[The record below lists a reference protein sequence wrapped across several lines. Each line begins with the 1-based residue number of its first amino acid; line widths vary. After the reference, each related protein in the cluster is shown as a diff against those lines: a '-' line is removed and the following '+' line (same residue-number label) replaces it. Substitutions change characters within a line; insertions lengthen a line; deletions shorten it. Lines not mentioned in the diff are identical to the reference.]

1 MTQAAT
7 APTSGRS
14 APAGR
19 TLGPSPSAASGLRPV
34 RAGADTSPKAVA
46 VSRQERRRTPQAA
59 TAADHHPCPD
69 PPHRPARHPPH
80 VATPAD
86 SGGDTLA
93 IGWNSWPYASAL
105 ERRATRKPA
114 PPRGGRLEPARAAVS
129 MPSGTC
135 RVRLRGARGWPA
147 GRPDGPR
154 PDRAA
159 ANSDPTREAAPSRH
173 EPKRAIKPRYTTHPR
188 ADNRTARAPTDAR
201 PRPALHPTYHLSPA
215 RPTTQPS
222 PSPRAHPP
230 APPT

>member
-1 MTQAAT
+1 MTQAANGANERVKRT
-7 APTSGRS
+7 RRADPRSEPERSERLARSPAAPT
-14 APAGR
+14 
-19 TLGPSPSAASGLRPV
+19 LQ
-34 RAGADTSPKAVA
+34 PKAVA
-46 VSRQERRRTPQAA
+46 VSRQERRRTRQAA

-69 PPHRPARHPPH
+69 PPHGPARHPPH

-114 PPRGGRLEPARAAVS
+114 PPSRRAAR
-129 MPSGTC
+129 TRARR
-135 RVRLRGARGWPA
+135 RVYAERHLPGAAMGARGWPA
-147 GRPDGPR
+147 GRPDGPAQTER
-154 PDRAA
+154 RLTATPTQEAA
-159 ANSDPTREAAPSRH
+159 ASRH

-201 PRPALHPTYHLSPA
+201 PLSPA